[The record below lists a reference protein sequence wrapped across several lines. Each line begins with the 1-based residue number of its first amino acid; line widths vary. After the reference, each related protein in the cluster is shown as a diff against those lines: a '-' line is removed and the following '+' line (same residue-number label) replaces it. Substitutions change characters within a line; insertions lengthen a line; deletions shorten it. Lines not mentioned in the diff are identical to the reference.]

1 MMRLPAPAE
10 PEPCTKKE
18 IQKLVG
24 FVSKTQLKL
33 LILDSMAL
41 GRPPMK
47 SEIRLA
53 EEDGKGTGI
62 PTEDLGNRPT
72 FPESEARLNRLPLKY
87 LRDIIVDACV
97 AGKPPTEAGIEAAL
111 RRHIAEQQA
120 QTTCCGRCC
129 GCTCGW
135 A

>member
-1 MMRLPAPAE
+1 MHVTSPQRVVR
-10 PEPCTKKE
+10 PETARE
-18 IQKLVG
+18 SLYVG
-24 FVSKTQLKL
+24 VHSR
-33 LILDSMAL
+33 
-41 GRPPMK
+41 GR
-47 SEIRLA
+47 
-53 EEDGKGTGI
+53 T
-62 PTEDLGNRPT
+62 
-72 FPESEARLNRLPLKY
+72 ESEARLNRLPLKY
-87 LRDIIVDACV
+87 LRELIVDACV

>member
-18 IQKLVG
+18 IRKLVG

-47 SEIRLA
+47 SEIAMA
-53 EEDGKGTGI
+53 EEDGKGLGI
-62 PTEDLGNRPT
+62 PTGDVNLPK
-72 FPESEARLNRLPLKY
+72 FPDSEARLHRLPLKY

-97 AGKPPTEAGIEAAL
+97 AGKPPTEAGIAAASQ
-111 RRHIAEQQA
+111 RHAAEMQDQSA
-120 QTTCCGRCC
+120 CC
-129 GCTCGW
+129 GCVF
-135 A
+135 

>member
-1 MMRLPAPAE
+1 MMRLLAPAK

-24 FVSKTQLKL
+24 VVSKTQLKL

-47 SEIRLA
+47 SEIVLA

-62 PTEDLGNRPT
+62 PTEDVNLKKIPD
-72 FPESEARLNRLPLKY
+72 SEARLNRLPLKY
-87 LRDIIVDACV
+87 LRELIVDACV
-97 AGKPPTEAGIEAAL
+97 AGRPPTESMITAAL
-111 RRHIAEQQA
+111 QRHTAEQQA

>member
-1 MMRLPAPAE
+1 MMRLPAPAA

-18 IQKLVG
+18 IRKLVG
-24 FVSKTQLKL
+24 VVSKTQLKL

-47 SEIRLA
+47 SEIVLA
-53 EEDGKGTGI
+53 EEDGKGLGI
-62 PTEDLGNRPT
+62 PTEDVNLPK
-72 FPESEARLNRLPLKY
+72 FPDSEARLNRLPLKY
-87 LRDIIVDACV
+87 LRELIVDACV
-97 AGKPPTEAGIEAAL
+97 AGKPPTEAGIEAVL